1 MEWVT
6 VSTKVK
12 KEVLEKARRYG
23 INVSEV
29 LRENLESEIA
39 RKEEEEARN
48 SARKISKELKL
59 PEEEV
64 ARIIREDRER

>member
-1 MEWVT
+1 MEWIT
-6 VSTKVK
+6 ISTKVK
-12 KEVLEKARRYG
+12 KEAPEKAWKYG
-23 INVSEV
+23 INVSEA
-29 LRENLESEIA
+29 LRENKIA

-64 ARIIREDRER
+64 ARIIRER